1 MAVLKV
7 KSLVQISI
15 QMISDQK
22 LVHDGQMLLVSQL
35 VGGTKVSKELLKLL
49 MKKITEAAQLL
60 VTIHLPT
67 TTETV
72 SLEQMEQAHG
82 QIASPVVTVTIATQ
96 TTSTSVCN
104 VTLVQLQGIHSMELS
119 VSVMTIASIMR
130 K

>member
-1 MAVLKV
+1 
-7 KSLVQISI
+7 
-15 QMISDQK
+15 
-22 LVHDGQMLLVSQL
+22 
-35 VGGTKVSKELLKLL
+35 

-72 SLEQMEQAHG
+72 SLEQMELAHG

-104 VTLVQLQGIHSMELS
+104 ATLVQLQGIHSMELL
-119 VSVMTIASIMR
+119 VLVMTIASIMR

>member
-1 MAVLKV
+1 MLKV

-49 MKKITEAAQLL
+49 MKKTTEAAQLL

-72 SLEQMEQAHG
+72 SLEQMELAHG
-82 QIASPVVTVTIATQ
+82 QIASPVVTVTIATL

-104 VTLVQLQGIHSMELS
+104 ATLVQLQGIHSMELS
-119 VSVMTIASIMR
+119 VSVMTIASIMH